1 MYLEHFQLKQFP
13 FALSPNTEFFCHLKG
28 HQEALNVL
36 LYGINAGEGFIK
48 VIGEVGTGKTILC
61 RKILKTL
68 DNSFVTAY
76 IPNPDLNP
84 LELRKAFAQ
93 ELGINVSAQID
104 RCDLLNLISNKLL
117 SLAAL
122 GKKVILI
129 IDEAQALPDKSL
141 ETLRLLTNLETESEK
156 LLQVILFAQPE
167 FDERLKSCH
176 FRQLNQRV
184 TFSYRLKPIRKDDL
198 HSYLCYRLAVAGCT
212 RGSLFDKKACNLL
225 YHASKGLPR
234 IINILSH
241 KALLACYGFGDQIV
255 GRKAMLR
262 AISDSRDIIG
272 HDSVTLRR
280 RLIWFSFLIG
290 VASLGVASYYVGYFI
305 KF

>member
-13 FALSPNTEFFCHLKG
+13 FALSPNTEFFCNLRG

-36 LYGINAGEGFIK
+36 LYGINAGEGFVK

-61 RKILKTL
+61 RNLLKTL
-68 DNSFVTAY
+68 GDSYITAY
-76 IPNPDLNP
+76 IPNPDLNSI
-84 LELRKAFAQ
+84 ELRKAFAQ
-93 ELGINVSAQID
+93 ELGIDVSGQID
-104 RCDLLNLISNKLL
+104 QCDLLSLISNKLL

-156 LLQVILFAQPE
+156 LLQVLLFAQPE
-167 FDERLKSCH
+167 LDERLKCCH

-184 TFSYRLKPIRKDDL
+184 TFSYHLKPIRKHDL
-198 HSYLCYRLAVAGCT
+198 HAYLCYRLAVAGCT
-212 RGSLFDKKACNLL
+212 RGSLFDKKACHLL
-225 YHASKGLPR
+225 YRASKGLPR

-241 KALLACYGFGDQIV
+241 KALLACYGFGDQMV

-262 AISDSRDIIG
+262 AINDTRGIIG
-272 HDSVTLRR
+272 HGSVTLKRC
-280 RLIWFSFLIG
+280 LIG
-290 VASLGVASYYVGYFI
+290 FGFLVGIAALGVASYYVGYFI